1 MEIPFPYLIYFL
13 IFILSYP
20 VAKHLFFQFQSI
32 NRKLRL
38 PPSPAVPLPIIG
50 HLHLLK
56 KPLHRTLADLSA
68 NYGPVLFL
76 RFGSRRVLHV
86 SSPSMAEEC
95 FTTND
100 VVFANRPKLLAAKHL
115 GYTYTTLVWSPYG
128 QHWRNLRR
136 VATIE
141 MLSSTRIHML
151 QRIRVEEVRSL
162 LQKLFNSGG
171 ELGAA
176 VDMKSMFFDLTLN
189 VLMRMITGKR
199 YCGGSEDELE
209 EAERFKEIVRETFE
223 LSGATNIGDFVPMMS
238 WLGLNKTMVK
248 KLDVLQLKRDQFMQ
262 MLIEERRSTYGEKE
276 EEGVDDER
284 KCLIQVLLS
293 LQHKEPEYCTDDI
306 IKGMIM
312 VLLSAGTETSSNTV
326 EWALSLLLKHPHT
339 LKAAQLEI
347 DTLVGTERL
356 VEETDLGKLHYLQG
370 IINETMR
377 KYPALPLLVPHESSE
392 ECVVGGYK
400 VPSGTILLVN
410 SWAIHNDAK
419 IWDDPDEFKPERFE
433 EGGGRGLKF
442 MAFGYGRRS
451 CPGEGLGMRMVSLTL
466 AALIQCFEWEID
478 HEVDMSEETGFTM
491 AKALPLKVK
500 SRPRYAML
508 KLLSQV

>member
-1 MEIPFPYLIYFL
+1 MYI
-13 IFILSYP
+13 IFHHF
-20 VAKHLFFQFQSI
+20 K
-32 NRKLRL
+32 NKLHNL
-38 PPSPAVPLPIIG
+38 PPSPFPSLPIIG
-50 HLHLLK
+50 HLHLLRR
-56 KPLHRTLADLSA
+56 PLHRSLSQISA
-68 NYGPVLFL
+68 QHGPLVLL
-76 RFGSRRVLHV
+76 QFGLRRVLLI
-86 SSPSMAEEC
+86 SSPALAQDC
-95 FTTND
+95 FTKND
-100 VVFANRPKLLAAKHL
+100 VVFANRPWMAVGRRLA
-115 GYTYTTLVWSPYG
+115 YNCTTLAWAPYG
-128 QHWRNLRR
+128 DHWRNLRR
-136 VATIE
+136 IASTHL
-141 MLSSTRIHML
+141 LSSHRIQSL
-151 QRIRVEEVRSL
+151 SEIRANEVKTLIRW
-162 LQKLFNSGG
+162 
-171 ELGAA
+171 LGKSSRGMEKV
-176 VDMKSMFFDLTLN
+176 VDMKVSLFELTLN
-189 VLMRMITGKR
+189 VMMSMIAGKR
-199 YCGGSEDELE
+199 YYGDNVSDAE
-209 EAERFKEIVRETFE
+209 EARRFRGIQEETMRLAGETNLEDFLPWVRSKDLERRMGECHR
-223 LSGATNIGDFVPMMS
+223 
-238 WLGLNKTMVK
+238 
-248 KLDVLQLKRDQFMQ
+248 KRDSFFQE
-262 MLIEERRSTYGEKE
+262 LIEEWRKKEQSHLNSST
-276 EEGVDDER
+276 D
-284 KCLIQVLLS
+284 L
-293 LQHKEPEYCTDDI
+293 I
-306 IKGMIM
+306 IKIIVPNLYPSSGKQNLQ

>member
-1 MEIPFPYLIYFL
+1 MYI
-13 IFILSYP
+13 IFHHF
-20 VAKHLFFQFQSI
+20 K
-32 NRKLRL
+32 NKLHNL
-38 PPSPAVPLPIIG
+38 PPSPFPSLPIIG
-50 HLHLLK
+50 HLHLLRR
-56 KPLHRTLADLSA
+56 PLHRSLSQISA
-68 NYGPVLFL
+68 QHGPLVLL
-76 RFGSRRVLHV
+76 QFGLRRVLLI
-86 SSPSMAEEC
+86 SSPALAQDC
-95 FTTND
+95 FTKND
-100 VVFANRPKLLAAKHL
+100 VVFANRPWMAVGRRLA
-115 GYTYTTLVWSPYG
+115 YNCTTLAWAPYG
-128 QHWRNLRR
+128 DHWRNLRR
-136 VATIE
+136 IASTHL
-141 MLSSTRIHML
+141 LSSHRIQSL
-151 QRIRVEEVRSL
+151 SEIRANEVKTLIRWLAGKSSRGME
-162 LQKLFNSGG
+162 KV
-171 ELGAA
+171 
-176 VDMKSMFFDLTLN
+176 VDMKVSLFELTLN
-189 VLMRMITGKR
+189 VMMSMIAGKR
-199 YCGGSEDELE
+199 YYGDNVSDAE
-209 EAERFKEIVRETFE
+209 EARRFRGIQEETMRLAGETNLEDFLPWVRSKDLERRMGECHR
-223 LSGATNIGDFVPMMS
+223 
-238 WLGLNKTMVK
+238 
-248 KLDVLQLKRDQFMQ
+248 KRDSFFQE
-262 MLIEERRSTYGEKE
+262 LIEEWRKKE
-276 EEGVDDER
+276 QSH
-284 KCLIQVLLS
+284 LNSSILLS

-433 EGGGRGLKF
+433 EGGGRDGLKF

>member
-1 MEIPFPYLIYFL
+1 MYI
-13 IFILSYP
+13 IFHHF
-20 VAKHLFFQFQSI
+20 K
-32 NRKLRL
+32 NKLHNL
-38 PPSPAVPLPIIG
+38 PPSPFPSLPIIG
-50 HLHLLK
+50 HLHLLRR
-56 KPLHRTLADLSA
+56 PLHRSLSQISA
-68 NYGPVLFL
+68 QHGPLVLL
-76 RFGSRRVLHV
+76 QFGLRRVLLI
-86 SSPSMAEEC
+86 SSPALAQDC
-95 FTTND
+95 FTKND
-100 VVFANRPKLLAAKHL
+100 VVFANRPWMAVGRRLA
-115 GYTYTTLVWSPYG
+115 YNCTTLAWAPYG
-128 QHWRNLRR
+128 DHWRNLRR
-136 VATIE
+136 IASTHL
-141 MLSSTRIHML
+141 LSSHRIQSL
-151 QRIRVEEVRSL
+151 SEIRANEVKTLIRWLAGKS
-162 LQKLFNSGG
+162 SGG
-171 ELGAA
+171 GGMEKV
-176 VDMKSMFFDLTLN
+176 VDMKVSLFELTLN
-189 VLMRMITGKR
+189 VMMSMIAGKR
-199 YCGGSEDELE
+199 YYGDNVSDAE
-209 EAERFKEIVRETFE
+209 EARRFRGIQEETMRLAGETNLEDFLPWVRSKDLERRMGECHR
-223 LSGATNIGDFVPMMS
+223 
-238 WLGLNKTMVK
+238 
-248 KLDVLQLKRDQFMQ
+248 KRDSFFQE
-262 MLIEERRSTYGEKE
+262 LIEEWRKKEQSHLNSST
-276 EEGVDDER
+276 ER

>member
-1 MEIPFPYLIYFL
+1 MYI
-13 IFILSYP
+13 IFHHF
-20 VAKHLFFQFQSI
+20 K
-32 NRKLRL
+32 NKLHNL
-38 PPSPAVPLPIIG
+38 PPSPFPSLPIIG
-50 HLHLLK
+50 HLHLLRR
-56 KPLHRTLADLSA
+56 PLHRSLSQISA
-68 NYGPVLFL
+68 QHGPLVLL
-76 RFGSRRVLHV
+76 QFGLRRVLLI
-86 SSPSMAEEC
+86 SSPALAQDC
-95 FTTND
+95 FTKND
-100 VVFANRPKLLAAKHL
+100 VVFANRPWMAVGRRLA
-115 GYTYTTLVWSPYG
+115 YNCTTLAWAPYG
-128 QHWRNLRR
+128 DHWRNLRR
-136 VATIE
+136 IASTHL
-141 MLSSTRIHML
+141 LSSHRIQSL
-151 QRIRVEEVRSL
+151 SEIRANEVKTLIRWLAGKS
-162 LQKLFNSGG
+162 SGG
-171 ELGAA
+171 GKV
-176 VDMKSMFFDLTLN
+176 VDMKVSLFELTLN
-189 VLMRMITGKR
+189 VMMSMIAGKR
-199 YCGGSEDELE
+199 YYGDNVSDAE
-209 EAERFKEIVRETFE
+209 EARRFRGIQEETMRLAGETNLEDFLPWVRSKDLERRMGECHR
-223 LSGATNIGDFVPMMS
+223 
-238 WLGLNKTMVK
+238 
-248 KLDVLQLKRDQFMQ
+248 KRDSFFQE
-262 MLIEERRSTYGEKE
+262 LIEEWRKKEQSHLNSST
-276 EEGVDDER
+276 ER

-433 EGGGRGLKF
+433 EGDDDGLKF

>member
-1 MEIPFPYLIYFL
+1 MYI
-13 IFILSYP
+13 IFHHF
-20 VAKHLFFQFQSI
+20 K
-32 NRKLRL
+32 NKLHNL
-38 PPSPAVPLPIIG
+38 PPSPFPSLPIIG
-50 HLHLLK
+50 HLHLLRR
-56 KPLHRTLADLSA
+56 PLHRSLSQISA
-68 NYGPVLFL
+68 QHGPLVLL
-76 RFGSRRVLHV
+76 QFGLRRVLLI
-86 SSPSMAEEC
+86 SSPALAQDC
-95 FTTND
+95 FTKND
-100 VVFANRPKLLAAKHL
+100 VVFANRPWMAVGRRLA
-115 GYTYTTLVWSPYG
+115 YNCTTLAWAPYG
-128 QHWRNLRR
+128 DHWRNLRR
-136 VATIE
+136 IASTHL
-141 MLSSTRIHML
+141 LSSHRIQSL
-151 QRIRVEEVRSL
+151 SEIRANEVKTLIRWLAGKS
-162 LQKLFNSGG
+162 SGG
-171 ELGAA
+171 GGMEKV
-176 VDMKSMFFDLTLN
+176 VDMKVSLFELTLN
-189 VLMRMITGKR
+189 VMMSMIAGKR
-199 YCGGSEDELE
+199 YYGDNVSDAE
-209 EAERFKEIVRETFE
+209 EARRFRGIQEETMRLAGETNLEDFLPWVRSKDLERRMGECHR
-223 LSGATNIGDFVPMMS
+223 
-238 WLGLNKTMVK
+238 
-248 KLDVLQLKRDQFMQ
+248 KRDSFFQE
-262 MLIEERRSTYGEKE
+262 LIEEWRKKEQSHLNSST
-276 EEGVDDER
+276 ER

-433 EGGGRGLKF
+433 EGDDDGLKF

>member
-1 MEIPFPYLIYFL
+1 MYI
-13 IFILSYP
+13 IFHHF
-20 VAKHLFFQFQSI
+20 K
-32 NRKLRL
+32 NKLHNL
-38 PPSPAVPLPIIG
+38 PPSPFPSLPIIG
-50 HLHLLK
+50 HLHLLRR
-56 KPLHRTLADLSA
+56 PLHRSLSQISA
-68 NYGPVLFL
+68 QHGPLVLL
-76 RFGSRRVLHV
+76 QFGLRRVLLI
-86 SSPSMAEEC
+86 SSPALAQDC
-95 FTTND
+95 FTKND
-100 VVFANRPKLLAAKHL
+100 VVFANRPWMAVGRRLA
-115 GYTYTTLVWSPYG
+115 YNCTTLAWAPYG
-128 QHWRNLRR
+128 DHWRNLRR
-136 VATIE
+136 IASTHL
-141 MLSSTRIHML
+141 LSSHRIQSL
-151 QRIRVEEVRSL
+151 SEIRANEVKTLIRW
-162 LQKLFNSGG
+162 
-171 ELGAA
+171 LGKSSRGMEKV
-176 VDMKSMFFDLTLN
+176 VDMKVSLFELTLN
-189 VLMRMITGKR
+189 VMMSMIAGKR
-199 YCGGSEDELE
+199 YYGDNVSDAE
-209 EAERFKEIVRETFE
+209 EARRFRGIQEETMRLAGETNLEDFLPWVRSKDLERRMGECHR
-223 LSGATNIGDFVPMMS
+223 
-238 WLGLNKTMVK
+238 
-248 KLDVLQLKRDQFMQ
+248 KRDSFFQE
-262 MLIEERRSTYGEKE
+262 LIEEWRKKEQSHLNSST
-276 EEGVDDER
+276 D
-284 KCLIQVLLS
+284 L
-293 LQHKEPEYCTDDI
+293 I
-306 IKGMIM
+306 IKIIVPNLYPSSGKQNLQ

-433 EGGGRGLKF
+433 EGDDDGLKF

>member
-199 YCGGSEDELE
+199 YCGNTTLGGEGWLKDDAREEE
-209 EAERFKEIVRETFE
+209 EALRGETNLEDFLPWVRSKDLERRMGECHR
-223 LSGATNIGDFVPMMS
+223 
-238 WLGLNKTMVK
+238 
-248 KLDVLQLKRDQFMQ
+248 KRDSFFQE
-262 MLIEERRSTYGEKE
+262 LIEEWRKKEQSHLNSST
-276 EEGVDDER
+276 ER

-433 EGGGRGLKF
+433 EGGGRGDDF

>member
-1 MEIPFPYLIYFL
+1 MAAFSLLFYCPLFL
-13 IFILSYP
+13 AMYIIFHHF
-20 VAKHLFFQFQSI
+20 K
-32 NRKLRL
+32 NKLHNL
-38 PPSPAVPLPIIG
+38 PPSPFPSLPIIG
-50 HLHLLK
+50 HLHLLRR
-56 KPLHRTLADLSA
+56 PLHRSLSQISA
-68 NYGPVLFL
+68 QHGPLVLL
-76 RFGSRRVLHV
+76 QFGLRRVLLI
-86 SSPSMAEEC
+86 SSPALAQDC
-95 FTTND
+95 FTKND
-100 VVFANRPKLLAAKHL
+100 VVFANRPWMAVGRRLA
-115 GYTYTTLVWSPYG
+115 YNCTTLAWAPYG
-128 QHWRNLRR
+128 DHWRNLRR
-136 VATIE
+136 IASTHL
-141 MLSSTRIHML
+141 LSSHRIQSL
-151 QRIRVEEVRSL
+151 SEIRANEVKTLIRNFL
-162 LQKLFNSGG
+162 APP
-171 ELGAA
+171 LGKSSRGMEKV
-176 VDMKSMFFDLTLN
+176 VDMKVSLFELTLN
-189 VLMRMITGKR
+189 VMMSMIAGKR
-199 YCGGSEDELE
+199 YYGDNVSDAE
-209 EAERFKEIVRETFE
+209 EARRFRGIQEETMRLAGETNLEDFLPWVRSKDLERRMGECHR
-223 LSGATNIGDFVPMMS
+223 
-238 WLGLNKTMVK
+238 
-248 KLDVLQLKRDQFMQ
+248 KRDSFFQE
-262 MLIEERRSTYGEKE
+262 LIEEWRKKEQSHLNSST
-276 EEGVDDER
+276 ER

-419 IWDDPDEFKPERFE
+419 IWDDPDEFKPERGDD
-433 EGGGRGLKF
+433 EGDDDGLKF

>member
-1 MEIPFPYLIYFL
+1 MYI
-13 IFILSYP
+13 IFHHF
-20 VAKHLFFQFQSI
+20 K
-32 NRKLRL
+32 NKLHNL
-38 PPSPAVPLPIIG
+38 PPSPFPSLPIIG
-50 HLHLLK
+50 HLHLLRR
-56 KPLHRTLADLSA
+56 PLHRSLSQISA
-68 NYGPVLFL
+68 QHGPLVLL
-76 RFGSRRVLHV
+76 QFGLRRVLLI
-86 SSPSMAEEC
+86 SSPALAQDC
-95 FTTND
+95 FTKND
-100 VVFANRPKLLAAKHL
+100 VVFANRPWMAVGRRLA
-115 GYTYTTLVWSPYG
+115 YNCTTLAWAPYG
-128 QHWRNLRR
+128 DHWRNLRR
-136 VATIE
+136 IASTHL
-141 MLSSTRIHML
+141 LSSHRIQSL
-151 QRIRVEEVRSL
+151 SEIRANEVKTLIRWLAGKS
-162 LQKLFNSGG
+162 SGG
-171 ELGAA
+171 GKVSLFE
-176 VDMKSMFFDLTLN
+176 LTLN
-189 VLMRMITGKR
+189 VMMSMIAGKR
-199 YCGGSEDELE
+199 YYGDNVSDAE
-209 EAERFKEIVRETFE
+209 EARRFRGIQEETMRLAGETNLEDFLPWVRSKDLERRMGECHR
-223 LSGATNIGDFVPMMS
+223 
-238 WLGLNKTMVK
+238 
-248 KLDVLQLKRDQFMQ
+248 KRDSFFQE
-262 MLIEERRSTYGEKE
+262 LIEEWRKKEQSHLNSST
-276 EEGVDDER
+276 ER

>member
-1 MEIPFPYLIYFL
+1 MYI
-13 IFILSYP
+13 IFHHF
-20 VAKHLFFQFQSI
+20 K
-32 NRKLRL
+32 NKLHNL
-38 PPSPAVPLPIIG
+38 PPSPFPSLPIIG
-50 HLHLLK
+50 HLHLLRR
-56 KPLHRTLADLSA
+56 PLHRSLSQISA
-68 NYGPVLFL
+68 QHGPLVLL
-76 RFGSRRVLHV
+76 QFGLRRVLLI
-86 SSPSMAEEC
+86 SSPALAQDC
-95 FTTND
+95 FTKND
-100 VVFANRPKLLAAKHL
+100 VVFANRPWMAVGRRLA
-115 GYTYTTLVWSPYG
+115 YNCTTLAWAPYG
-128 QHWRNLRR
+128 DHWRNLRR
-136 VATIE
+136 IASTHL
-141 MLSSTRIHML
+141 LSSHRIQSL
-151 QRIRVEEVRSL
+151 SEIRANEVKTLIRWLAGKS
-162 LQKLFNSGG
+162 SGG
-171 ELGAA
+171 GKGKSSRGMEKV
-176 VDMKSMFFDLTLN
+176 VDMKVSLFELTLN
-189 VLMRMITGKR
+189 VMMSMIAGKR
-199 YCGGSEDELE
+199 YYGDNVSDAE
-209 EAERFKEIVRETFE
+209 EARRFRGIQEETMRLAGETNLEDFLPWVRSKDLERRMGECHR
-223 LSGATNIGDFVPMMS
+223 
-238 WLGLNKTMVK
+238 
-248 KLDVLQLKRDQFMQ
+248 KRDSFFQE
-262 MLIEERRSTYGEKE
+262 LIEEWRKKEQSHLNSST
-276 EEGVDDER
+276 ER

-419 IWDDPDEFKPERFE
+419 IWDDPDEFKPERYD
-433 EGGGRGLKF
+433 EGDDDGLKF

>member
-1 MEIPFPYLIYFL
+1 MYI
-13 IFILSYP
+13 IFHHF
-20 VAKHLFFQFQSI
+20 K
-32 NRKLRL
+32 NKLHNL
-38 PPSPAVPLPIIG
+38 PPSPFPSLPIIG
-50 HLHLLK
+50 HLHLLRR
-56 KPLHRTLADLSA
+56 PLHRSLSQISA
-68 NYGPVLFL
+68 QHGPLVLL
-76 RFGSRRVLHV
+76 QFGLRRVLLI
-86 SSPSMAEEC
+86 SSPALAQDC
-95 FTTND
+95 FTKND
-100 VVFANRPKLLAAKHL
+100 VVFANRPWMAVGRRLA
-115 GYTYTTLVWSPYG
+115 YNCTTLAWAPYG
-128 QHWRNLRR
+128 DHWRNLRR
-136 VATIE
+136 IASTHL
-141 MLSSTRIHML
+141 LSSHRIQSL
-151 QRIRVEEVRSL
+151 SEIRANEVKTLIRWLAGKSSRGME
-162 LQKLFNSGG
+162 KV
-171 ELGAA
+171 
-176 VDMKSMFFDLTLN
+176 VDMKVSLFELTLN
-189 VLMRMITGKR
+189 VMMSMIAGKR
-199 YCGGSEDELE
+199 YYGDNVSDAE
-209 EAERFKEIVRETFE
+209 EARRFRGIQEETMRLAGETNLEDFLPWVRSKDLERRMGECHR
-223 LSGATNIGDFVPMMS
+223 
-238 WLGLNKTMVK
+238 
-248 KLDVLQLKRDQFMQ
+248 KRDSFFQE
-262 MLIEERRSTYGEKE
+262 LIEEWRKKEQSHLNSST
-276 EEGVDDER
+276 ER
-284 KCLIQVLLS
+284 KCLIQ
-293 LQHKEPEYCTDDI
+293 EPEYCTDDI

-433 EGGGRGLKF
+433 EGGGRDGLKF

>member
-1 MEIPFPYLIYFL
+1 MYI
-13 IFILSYP
+13 IFHHF
-20 VAKHLFFQFQSI
+20 K
-32 NRKLRL
+32 NKLHNL
-38 PPSPAVPLPIIG
+38 PPSPFPSLPIIG
-50 HLHLLK
+50 HLHLLRR
-56 KPLHRTLADLSA
+56 PLHRSLSQISA
-68 NYGPVLFL
+68 QHGPLVLL
-76 RFGSRRVLHV
+76 QFGLRRVLLI
-86 SSPSMAEEC
+86 SSPALAQDC
-95 FTTND
+95 FTKND
-100 VVFANRPKLLAAKHL
+100 VVFANRPWMAVGRRLA
-115 GYTYTTLVWSPYG
+115 YNCTTLAWAPYG
-128 QHWRNLRR
+128 DHWRNLRR
-136 VATIE
+136 IASTHL
-141 MLSSTRIHML
+141 LSSHRIQSL
-151 QRIRVEEVRSL
+151 SEIRANEVKTLIRKSSRGME
-162 LQKLFNSGG
+162 KV
-171 ELGAA
+171 
-176 VDMKSMFFDLTLN
+176 VDMKVSLFELTLN
-189 VLMRMITGKR
+189 VMMSMIAGKR
-199 YCGGSEDELE
+199 YYGDNVSDAE
-209 EAERFKEIVRETFE
+209 EARRFRGIQEETMRLAGETNLEDFLPWVRSKDLERRMGECHR
-223 LSGATNIGDFVPMMS
+223 
-238 WLGLNKTMVK
+238 
-248 KLDVLQLKRDQFMQ
+248 KRDSFFQE
-262 MLIEERRSTYGEKE
+262 LIEEWRKKEQSHLNSST
-276 EEGVDDER
+276 ER

-356 VEETDLGKLHYLQG
+356 VEETDL
-370 IINETMR
+370 
-377 KYPALPLLVPHESSE
+377 LVPHESSE

-433 EGGGRGLKF
+433 EGGGRGDDEV

>member
-262 MLIEERRSTYGEKE
+262 MLIEERRSTKE
-276 EEGVDDER
+276 TDQSKTMTD
-284 KCLIQVLLS
+284 VLLE
-293 LQHKEPEYCTDDI
+293 LQKGDPNYYTDHI
-306 IKGMIM
+306 IRGLMQVM
-312 VLLSAGTETSSNTV
+312 LSAGTDTSAATM
-326 EWALSLLLKHPHT
+326 EWALSLLLNNPH
-339 LKAAQLEI
+339 
-347 DTLVGTERL
+347 
-356 VEETDLGKLHYLQG
+356 
-370 IINETMR
+370 
-377 KYPALPLLVPHESSE
+377 
-392 ECVVGGYK
+392 
-400 VPSGTILLVN
+400 
-410 SWAIHNDAK
+410 AI
-419 IWDDPDEFKPERFE
+419 
-433 EGGGRGLKF
+433 
-442 MAFGYGRRS
+442 
-451 CPGEGLGMRMVSLTL
+451 
-466 AALIQCFEWEID
+466 
-478 HEVDMSEETGFTM
+478 
-491 AKALPLKVK
+491 AKAKAEIATNVN
-500 SRPRYAML
+500 RAAAITPREHEERN
-508 KLLSQV
+508 

>member
-1 MEIPFPYLIYFL
+1 MYI
-13 IFILSYP
+13 IFHHF
-20 VAKHLFFQFQSI
+20 K
-32 NRKLRL
+32 NKLHNL
-38 PPSPAVPLPIIG
+38 PPSPFPSLPIIG
-50 HLHLLK
+50 HLHLLRR
-56 KPLHRTLADLSA
+56 PLHRSLSQISA
-68 NYGPVLFL
+68 QHGPLVLL
-76 RFGSRRVLHV
+76 QFGLRRVLLI
-86 SSPSMAEEC
+86 SSPALAQDC
-95 FTTND
+95 FTKND
-100 VVFANRPKLLAAKHL
+100 VVFANRPWMAVGRRLA
-115 GYTYTTLVWSPYG
+115 YNCTTLAWAPYG
-128 QHWRNLRR
+128 DHWRNLRR
-136 VATIE
+136 IASTHL
-141 MLSSTRIHML
+141 LSSHRIQSL
-151 QRIRVEEVRSL
+151 SEIRANEVKTLIRKSSRGME
-162 LQKLFNSGG
+162 KV
-171 ELGAA
+171 
-176 VDMKSMFFDLTLN
+176 VDMKVSLFELTLN
-189 VLMRMITGKR
+189 VMMSMIAGKR
-199 YCGGSEDELE
+199 YYGDNVSDAE
-209 EAERFKEIVRETFE
+209 EARRFRGIQEETMRLAGETNLEDFLPWVRSKDLERRMGECHR
-223 LSGATNIGDFVPMMS
+223 
-238 WLGLNKTMVK
+238 
-248 KLDVLQLKRDQFMQ
+248 KRDSFFQE
-262 MLIEERRSTYGEKE
+262 LIEEWRKKEQSHLNSST
-276 EEGVDDER
+276 ER

-433 EGGGRGLKF
+433 EGGGRGDDEV